1 MKTLRRKSL
10 VALFIALVACLTMV
24 FALSFRT
31 ASADVVEPDK
41 DLFTMEEGASVALT
55 QDGLRFRVK
64 MGENVY
70 AKIVTEDTDKE
81 VSLSV
86 LVAPKTLFDA
96 VSNGAYL
103 NLSKSVKIEI
113 EDESKIYLYDG
124 YYWAN
129 AVLTNLNADNN
140 AAITESQ
147 FDLSFAAIGV
157 IEQDGTAPVYATFA
171 GNDIANN
178 TRNQYDVITAAVLDV
193 EDAEQATALLDS
205 ESPYA
210 SWFGGE
216 DYPIVIDTVEKYN
229 ALTAQITNGVN
240 FTANIEVQNKF
251 DIPEDNTVEL
261 PATAKKIHYVSFY
274 NDSEL
279 LETVEVVDGES
290 AACSKTV
297 PAYKALDAKN
307 GKVTG
312 YKNNGWVANN
322 GSALDLSAVYANAE
336 AKINWVLGDHTN
348 ALKEDAIR
356 EEPNTLLFFDREVGV
371 SQLSMTGGPG
381 AADGGIPF
389 ESSFDTNVKWKDER
403 GSTKLYFENVLY
415 NGNVANPWINLSPAA
430 FSANDGD
437 WVAFYAYFDFTSE
450 IKLANIT
457 YSNTPGVRII
467 NGEWGLIML
476 PVNNFGNHQ
485 LRIELNGANTTSS
498 GSIYFSKAVII
509 PANEAVDL
517 TKVADGDTWK
527 IGNTTLVNKVSTE
540 SYSDISTK
548 GNHDKTPN
556 DYVYTQDFN
565 YSPFMING
573 EIFYY
578 HQWMTDGSIYLTFA
592 DTISGKLYITGRGLA
607 NAPKIY
613 MWDADGELIS
623 GSATVATISN
633 EDAGNGY
640 KTYCFDL
647 GTSNVKTIR
656 FHTGHVDD
664 TSSWFR
670 QIAINDITVG
680 A

>member
-1 MKTLRRKSL
+1 MKTLRRKSI

-96 VSNGAYL
+96 VSDGAYL

-113 EDESKIYLYDG
+113 EDEAKIYLYDG

-140 AAITESQ
+140 AAITDSQ

-240 FTANIEVQNKF
+240 FTAAIEVQNKF

-290 AACSKTV
+290 AVCSKTV
-297 PAYKALDAKN
+297 PAYKALEAMN
-307 GKVTG
+307 GGYVRG
-312 YKNNGWVANN
+312 YKNGGWVAND
-322 GSALDLSAVYANAE
+322 GSALDLSAVYANVE
-336 AKINWVLGDHTN
+336 AKVNWVWGDHS
-348 ALKEDAIR
+348 AVLQEDALR
-356 EEPNTLLFFDREVGV
+356 EEPNTVFNWDREIGV
-371 SQLSMTGGPG
+371 TQVYNPG
-381 AADGGIPF
+381 DNAF
-389 ESSFDTNVKWKDER
+389 ERSFDTTVKLA
-403 GSTKLYFENVLY
+403 GQNGTTKLAFPNGENVSSLY
-415 NGNVANPWINLSPAA
+415 FGYSLLTMDYDTSKYVVFDVYVDFDDSI
-430 FSANDGD
+430 FSVWLRLG
-437 WVAFYAYFDFTSE
+437 YY
-450 IKLANIT
+450 
-457 YSNTPGVRII
+457 PGAMLQNKAWSTVI
-467 NGEWGLIML
+467 L
-476 PVNNFGNHQ
+476 PVSEFKETGWFMCD
-485 LRIELNGANTTSS
+485 LRNSDNGTVAGAS
-498 GSIYFSKAVII
+498 GSLYLSEGKLMDADEITVLSTGYTTHV
-509 PANEAVDL
+509 NEVTL
-517 TKVADGDTWK
+517 GDV
-527 IGNTTLVNKVSTE
+527 TLVAAENTDNE
-540 SYSDISTK
+540 WFYTWY
-548 GNHDKTPN
+548 GTPN
-556 DYVYTQDFN
+556 D
-565 YSPFMING
+565 G
-573 EIFYY
+573 IFK
-578 HQWMTDGSIYLTFA
+578 QSFDQGLSLIQ
-592 DTISGKLYITGRGLA
+592 GKLFYNYYVGSPESNNPQMTFKTAQTGTIYFTARGLVA
-607 NAPKIY
+607 
-613 MWDADGELIS
+613 GES
-623 GSATVATISN
+623 
-633 EDAGNGY
+633 
-640 KTYCFDL
+640 DL
-647 GTSNVKTIR
+647 LL
-656 FHTGHVDD
+656 
-664 TSSWFR
+664 
-670 QIAINDITVG
+670 
-680 A
+680 

>member
-1 MKTLRRKSL
+1 MKTLRRKSI

-41 DLFTMEEGASVALT
+41 DLFTMEQGASVALT

-96 VSNGAYL
+96 VSDGAYL

-113 EDESKIYLYDG
+113 EDETKIYLYDG

-140 AAITESQ
+140 AAITQSQ

-178 TRNQYDVITAAVLDV
+178 TRNQYDVITDAVLDV

-279 LETVEVVDGES
+279 LETIEVVDGES
-290 AACSKTV
+290 AVCSKTI
-297 PAYKALDAKN
+297 PAYKALEAMN
-307 GKVTG
+307 GGYVRG
-312 YKNNGWVANN
+312 YKNGGWVAND
-322 GSALDLSAVYANAE
+322 GSALDLSAVYANVE
-336 AKINWVLGDHTN
+336 AKVNWVWGDHS
-348 ALKEDAIR
+348 AVLQEDALR
-356 EEPNTLLFFDREVGV
+356 EEPNTVFNWDREIGV
-371 SQLSMTGGPG
+371 TQVHGTG
-381 AADGGIPF
+381 DSVF
-389 ESSFDTNVKWKDER
+389 ERSFDTTVKLAGQNGTTKLAFTNEENKTDVYFGYDLLTTEYD
-403 GSTKLYFENVLY
+403 STKY
-415 NGNVANPWINLSPAA
+415 
-430 FSANDGD
+430 
-437 WVAFYAYFDFTSE
+437 VAFDVYVDFADTVHAVW
-450 IKLANIT
+450 IRLGT
-457 YSNTPGVRII
+457 TPGAMIQ
-467 NGEWGLIML
+467 NKTWGTVIL
-476 PVNNFGNHQ
+476 PVNALAEKGYFMVNLRDTGN
-485 LRIELNGANTTSS
+485 NGVTGAAGSLYLSEGKLMSADEITVLATGYTTYVSEFTLGDFTFAVPSNNEWFYTWRGTPNDGIFKQSFDQGLSLIQGKLFYNYYTASNGSNIPLMTFKVAQAGVIYITARGFTS
-498 GSIYFSKAVII
+498 GVSNMITWDENGTLILEPYAPKMIYVGDTDDGYSVYS
-509 PANEAVDL
+509 VDL
-517 TKVADGDTWK
+517 GSTPIKQFRLLQGES
-527 IGNTTLVNKVSTE
+527 VSHQIWI
-540 SYSDISTK
+540 SDISAT
-548 GNHDKTPN
+548 NP
-556 DYVYTQDFN
+556 
-565 YSPFMING
+565 
-573 EIFYY
+573 
-578 HQWMTDGSIYLTFA
+578 
-592 DTISGKLYITGRGLA
+592 LA
-607 NAPKIY
+607 
-613 MWDADGELIS
+613 
-623 GSATVATISN
+623 
-633 EDAGNGY
+633 
-640 KTYCFDL
+640 
-647 GTSNVKTIR
+647 
-656 FHTGHVDD
+656 
-664 TSSWFR
+664 
-670 QIAINDITVG
+670 
-680 A
+680 

>member
-1 MKTLRRKSL
+1 MKTLRRKSI

-41 DLFTMEEGASVALT
+41 DLFTMEQGASVALT

-96 VSNGAYL
+96 VSDGAYL

-113 EDESKIYLYDG
+113 EDETKIYLYDG

-290 AACSKTV
+290 AVCSKTV
-297 PAYKALDAKN
+297 PAYKALEAMN
-307 GKVTG
+307 GGYVRG
-312 YKNNGWVANN
+312 YKNGGWVAND
-322 GSALDLSAVYANAE
+322 GSALDLSAVYANVE
-336 AKINWVLGDHTN
+336 AKVNWVWGDHS
-348 ALKEDAIR
+348 AVLQEDALR
-356 EEPNTLLFFDREVGV
+356 EEPNTVFNWDREIGV
-371 SQLSMTGGPG
+371 TQVYNPG
-381 AADGGIPF
+381 DNAF
-389 ESSFDTNVKWKDER
+389 ERSFDTTVKLA
-403 GSTKLYFENVLY
+403 GQNGTTKLAFPNGENVSSLY
-415 NGNVANPWINLSPAA
+415 FGYSLLTMDYDTSKYVVFDVYVDFDDSIFSIWLRLGYYPGAMLQNKAWSTVILPVSEFKETGWFMCDLRNSDNGTVAGASGSLYLSEGKLMDADEITVLSTGYTTHVNEVTLGDVTLVAA
-430 FSANDGD
+430 ENTGNEWFYTWYGTPNDGIFKQSFD
-437 WVAFYAYFDFTSE
+437 QGLSLIQGKLFYNYYVGNPE
-450 IKLANIT
+450 
-457 YSNTPGVRII
+457 SNNPQMTFKTAQTG
-467 NGEWGLIML
+467 
-476 PVNNFGNHQ
+476 
-485 LRIELNGANTTSS
+485 T
-498 GSIYFSKAVII
+498 IYFTARGLVAGESDLLLWDESGALDTDNYAPSFKYVGDAENGYKVYS
-509 PANEAVDL
+509 VDL
-517 TKVADGDTWK
+517 GSKSIKTIRLRRDQRGACQVWIK
-527 IGNTTLVNKVSTE
+527 
-540 SYSDISTK
+540 DISTT
-548 GNHDKTPN
+548 NP
-556 DYVYTQDFN
+556 
-565 YSPFMING
+565 
-573 EIFYY
+573 
-578 HQWMTDGSIYLTFA
+578 
-592 DTISGKLYITGRGLA
+592 LA
-607 NAPKIY
+607 
-613 MWDADGELIS
+613 
-623 GSATVATISN
+623 
-633 EDAGNGY
+633 
-640 KTYCFDL
+640 
-647 GTSNVKTIR
+647 
-656 FHTGHVDD
+656 
-664 TSSWFR
+664 
-670 QIAINDITVG
+670 
-680 A
+680 